1 VKGGRREE
9 GGSWGCACGGVWGRG
24 GAGACCPSGRVG
36 GSSFFFLFGC
46 DVITVFPGRSHTPL
60 APSSSPAR
68 PPRAPRPGGPPSH
81 HPASHAWASQA
92 TGARARGREACP
104 LAWRATKA
112 THTPPHTQK
121 TPDVC
126 PPLPPFLPPPPP
138 PVPHA
143 LLPPTPTHRQSQRQ
157 GGPSCWGRTRWT
169 RATTG
174 RTCGTTKH
182 RKKSWGLYAG
192 ECREGAT
199 RARQACHRPP
209 ARPGTWGYRWATP
222 WPWKLGVAGALMAAA
237 RRRGGSRLFLDTPA
251 PVCRVPACGL
261 PRALSLCILTFF
273 PLPPPSPG
281 RATSGPRRPA
291 PADGCPRRWW
301 WRHGRGGELVAGVWP
316 SDWEGAETL
325 RVGGDAH
332 TPLCLRPRPPGRR
345 RRRRRRQ

>member
-1 VKGGRREE
+1 MKGGSREE
-9 GGSWGCACGGVWGRG
+9 GGSWGCACGRVWGRG
-24 GAGACCPSGRVG
+24 GAGACCPSWRVG
-36 GSSFFFLFGC
+36 GSLFFSFWMQRHYRFSGAL
-46 DVITVFPGRSHTPL
+46 PH
-60 APSSSPAR
+60 AAR
-68 PPRAPRPGGPPSH
+68 PLLLPGPPAPRARARRPALPPPRLARLGVTGYRCARPRPGGVPI
-81 HPASHAWASQA
+81 
-92 TGARARGREACP
+92 GVARDQSN
-104 LAWRATKA
+104 
-112 THTPPHTQK
+112 THTPPHTK
-121 TPDVC
+121 HARC
-126 PPLPPFLPPPPP
+126 LPPLSLPSS
-138 PVPHA
+138 HLL
-143 LLPPTPTHRQSQRQ
+143 LLPCLTP
-157 GGPSCWGRTRWT
+157 PSRPRP
-169 RATTG
+169 RTG
-174 RTCGTTKH
+174 RASGRGGLPAGGEPVGQGRQLGARAARPNTE
-182 RKKSWGLYAG
+182 KKSWGLYAG

-301 WRHGRGGELVAGVWP
+301 WRHGRGGELAAGVWP